1 MFGAVHL
8 TNAINTGGAAVLQA
22 IAVSFAD
29 FSILSATVVSDEVY
43 AGGLAAILAY
53 PLVAGILLARRRRI
67 EP

>member
-1 MFGAVHL
+1 MPAVIHGL
-8 TNAINTGGAAVLQA
+8 
-22 IAVSFAD
+22 FD
-29 FSILSATVVSDEVY
+29 FSILSATVVSDDVY